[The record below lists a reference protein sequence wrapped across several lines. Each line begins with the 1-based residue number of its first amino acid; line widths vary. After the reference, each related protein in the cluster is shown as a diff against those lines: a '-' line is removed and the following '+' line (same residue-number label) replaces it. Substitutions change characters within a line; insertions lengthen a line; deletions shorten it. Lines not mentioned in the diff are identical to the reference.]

1 MIDDIMT
8 RVLVDSRATHNF
20 LYERKASSL
29 QLKLTQ
35 TSNKIKAI
43 NFEAQSSIGLARQVK
58 TWMGV
63 WEDKLNFLVLQMDD
77 FDIILGADFTI
88 KAKIGIF
95 LHYNDLIICG
105 GDQSYFVQGA
115 M

>member
-20 LYERKASSL
+20 LYERKA
-29 QLKLTQ
+29 T
-35 TSNKIKAI
+35 
-43 NFEAQSSIGLARQVK
+43 QSSIGLARQVK